1 MAAITQLTQSWLAF
15 QKGHYDEAL
24 SILRRA
30 GEALRQTDD
39 YLNRGNLQSAH
50 GRIARRQ
57 GRYEIAVEYF
67 EAALAEYRAGGSGQL
82 QMART
87 LQNLAFVNRLRG
99 LQLQKEVD
107 LIAASRR
114 SSGTAPGPASAL
126 RSRVEQIRSEAALQ
140 IDESMTIYARHT
152 HHRGIAGGHIIRG
165 FLRLD
170 SGDLERAAAE
180 AAEAFSHGE
189 EKRDYFVMARAR
201 ILQCVVENAA
211 VEEQVGDSL
220 PHREAAA
227 AFGRDAVSFA
237 GHTQNRRL
245 LARAYVWQGLAF
257 TAGPQ
262 TDLESARRCL
272 HQAVTLLQPE
282 GAERQYVW
290 EELES
295 LKAALLRAA
304 PVEPRLRAWSAGIVE
319 DTSFQE
325 ITEQFARLVIPKVWE
340 REGCKVSR
348 VAEKLSISPKKVR
361 RILQSVGALK

>member
-15 QKGHYDEAL
+15 QKGRYDEAI

-30 GEALRQTDD
+30 GEALRATDD
-39 YLNRGNLQSAH
+39 YLNRGNLESAY

-57 GRYEIAVEYF
+57 GRYETAVEYF
-67 EAALAEYRAGGSGQL
+67 EAALGEYRAGGGGQL

-87 LQNLAFVNRLRG
+87 LQNLAFVNRLRA
-99 LQLQKEVD
+99 LQLQREVD

-114 SSGTAPGPASAL
+114 SSGTAAAPASAP
-126 RSRVEQIRSEAALQ
+126 RSRVEQIRSEAASKV
-140 IDESMTIYARHT
+140 DESMAIYARHT

-201 ILQCVVENAA
+201 TLQCIVENAA
-211 VEEQVGDSL
+211 VEEQIGD
-220 PHREAAA
+220 PAHHREAAA

-245 LARAYVWQGLAF
+245 LARAYVWQGLGYA
-257 TAGPQ
+257 AGPEA
-262 TDLESARRCL
+262 DLELARRCL
-272 HQAVTLLQPE
+272 DQAVTLLQPE
-282 GAERQYVW
+282 AAEYVW

-304 PVEPRLRAWSAGIVE
+304 PIEPRLRAWSVGIVE
-319 DTSFQE
+319 ETSFQE

-340 REGCKVSR
+340 REGRKVSR